1 MREEQGVA
9 QVLAV
14 ISGKGGTGK
23 TSLCAGIASC
33 LAMDGLRVLC
43 IDLDVGLRNL
53 DIALGMQD
61 VAVLPFTALMRGE
74 YSLQQATQHPT
85 IGNLSM
91 LTAPVTESAE
101 AVDTE
106 AFERLITQARD
117 GFDWILLDAPAGVGA
132 LFRMATR
139 YADEATVVAL
149 ADPASQRD
157 AARAAELLLQERE
170 IPARLIVNRAIPRL
184 FARMHATVDDV
195 MDEVREQSEREY
207 QLASGLSQDVE
218 SNDTVFTQTAARLP
232 WLLIGMVGG
241 LANSVILG
249 NFESNIAK
257 NPATALFIP
266 LIGGTGGNVGIQSS
280 AIVVQGLANGKL
292 DLKTAGKQLF
302 KELGVAL
309 INACMISL
317 LVFVYNWFFLDNIA
331 TTVSVSLSLF
341 AVVIFAS
348 IFGTLVPLTLERFKI
363 DPAIATG
370 PFITI
375 TNDIIGMLIY
385 MSISYALSI

>member
-85 IGNLSM
+85 LANLFL
-91 LTAPVTESAE
+91 LTAPVTEDPETIDA
-101 AVDTE
+101 D
-106 AFERLITQARD
+106 AFGR
-117 GFDWILLDAPAGVGA
+117 LLDAPAGVGA

-139 YADEATVVAL
+139 YADEAAVVAL

-195 MDEVREQSEREY
+195 MDGV
-207 QLASGLSQDVE
+207 GL
-218 SNDTVFTQTAARLP
+218 
-232 WLLIGMVGG
+232 
-241 LANSVILG
+241 
-249 NFESNIAK
+249 
-257 NPATALFIP
+257 P
-266 LIGGTGGNVGIQSS
+266 L
-280 AIVVQGLANGKL
+280 
-292 DLKTAGKQLF
+292 
-302 KELGVAL
+302 LGVVPDDTSVTLAAAEGKPLVQYTYHGAAL
-309 INACMISL
+309 ACHH
-317 LVFVYNWFFLDNIA
+317 IA
-331 TTVSVSLSLF
+331 GRLC
-341 AVVIFAS
+341 
-348 IFGTLVPLTLERFKI
+348 GRRVPLMK
-363 DPAIATG
+363 
-370 PFITI
+370 I
-375 TNDIIGMLIY
+375 TNR
-385 MSISYALSI
+385 